1 MTDGHAQATAAGAE
15 GAVSGLDAR
24 LRGVE
29 GAVSGLDG
37 RLRGVEGAVSG
48 LDGRLRGVEG
58 AVSGLDGRLR
68 AVEAGLTRLDA
79 RFGTEMKH
87 VATKADLELH
97 FNRLLRWGLGIMI
110 TATGALSALIFG
122 ILRTTGN

>member
-1 MTDGHAQATAAGAE
+1 MTDGHVQATAAGGEGAVSRLDARLRGVE

-37 RLRGVEGAVSG
+37 RLR
-48 LDGRLRGVEG
+48 
-58 AVSGLDGRLR
+58 
-68 AVEAGLTRLDA
+68 AVEAGLARLEA

-87 VATKADLELH
+87 VATKTDLELH

-110 TATGALSALIFG
+110 TATGALSAIIFG
-122 ILRTTGN
+122 ILGANGG

>member
-1 MTDGHAQATAAGAE
+1 MHRHAESIPGNEEGALSDVHVPRTAAPAE

-29 GAVSGLDG
+29 GAVSGLDA

-48 LDGRLRGVEG
+48 LDARLRGVEAG
-58 AVSGLDGRLR
+58 VVRL
-68 AVEAGLTRLDA
+68 E
-79 RFGTEMKH
+79 TEMKH
-87 VATKADLELH
+87 VATKTDLELH

-110 TATGALSALIFG
+110 TATGALSAIIFG
-122 ILRTTGN
+122 VMGANGN